1 MSERADVEFLADTKE
16 AVLRIN
22 AYTQDLSYEQ
32 FLEDKKT
39 QDAVVRNLEIIGEAA
54 KNISEELKKKYPQIR
69 WKDLAGVREKLIHH
83 YFGVN
88 FDIVWNIVK
97 QELPDVLSQLEEIL
111 KNE

>member
-22 AYTQDLSYEQ
+22 AYTGDLSYEQ

-69 WKDLAGVREKLIHH
+69 WKDLAGVRDKLIHH

-97 QELPDVLSQLEEIL
+97 QELPELLSQLEEIL